1 MIEDTGINR
10 NIMECKA
17 MYVLRYMPCAFIV
30 LIETLWNVKRLTIIF
45 IIISVF
51 VLIETLWN
59 VKIFA
64 FGYFCHQAFVLI
76 ETLWNVKRNRI
87 EPKLF
92 GNFGI
97 NRNIMECKVTVKSG
111 FPCLATVLIETLWNV
126 KFGPLMFT
134 VSGLAY

>member
-1 MIEDTGINR
+1 
-10 NIMECKA
+10 MECKDA
-17 MYVLRYMPCAFIV
+17 WSAGKDSLVLV
-30 LIETLWNVKRLTIIF
+30 LIETLWNVKIDMMGYVIYREH
-45 IIISVF
+45 

-97 NRNIMECKVTVKSG
+97 NRNIMECKAG
-111 FPCLATVLIETLWNV
+111 
-126 KFGPLMFT
+126 
-134 VSGLAY
+134 